1 MPLNFTDQDSSYLY
15 TAGTADADDDYT
27 LDMLDES
34 CDDDL
39 SSIPSIMLVDR
50 VNRHRSS
57 AVQEEEGKQEEHSF
71 NSSNVLMRQGK
82 VLRRQSELTNKQQ
95 TLGFLLQKF
104 AIHTFLEWLLVST
117 SYFLVSK
124 INDTI
129 LMMSLG
135 AIEEISFIFK
145 VFCFQK

>member
-71 NSSNVLMRQGK
+71 NSSNVLMRQAK

-104 AIHTFLEWLLVST
+104 AIHTFLE
-117 SYFLVSK
+117 
-124 INDTI
+124 
-129 LMMSLG
+129 
-135 AIEEISFIFK
+135 
-145 VFCFQK
+145 